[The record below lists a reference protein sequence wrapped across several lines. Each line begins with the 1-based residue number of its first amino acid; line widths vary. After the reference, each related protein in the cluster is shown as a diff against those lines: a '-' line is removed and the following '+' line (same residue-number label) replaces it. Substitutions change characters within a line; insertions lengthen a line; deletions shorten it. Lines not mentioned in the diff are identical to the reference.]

1 MIPGMESGSGNGD
14 CARAREGCCDRKT
27 QEVKIS
33 ARVCLEGP
41 GEFTGS
47 TGSAFI
53 DHMIRTLAKH
63 ASIRIDLE
71 ASGDLKHHIIEDT
84 ALVLGEAIRS
94 ALGEKKGIKR
104 FGHAYVPMDD
114 SLARSVIDLGGRA
127 YSRIKLNTRG
137 ESIED
142 TKVEDIVHFLE
153 SFAASLKCNLHMKV
167 LYGSND
173 HHKVEAAVKA
183 LAVALREAV
192 SLTGREDVPS
202 AKGAI

>member
-1 MIPGMESGSGNGD
+1 MSM
-14 CARAREGCCDRKT
+14 DRKFGLGDRSEKREWSYSRMT
-27 QEVKIS
+27 TEVQIR

-47 TGSAFI
+47 TGSAFM

-63 ASIRIDLE
+63 SSLRIELE
-71 ASGDLKHHIIEDT
+71 AVGDLKHHIIEDT
-84 ALVLGEAIRS
+84 ALVLGEAVHA
-94 ALGEKKGIKR
+94 ALGDKKGIKR

-114 SLARSVIDLGGRA
+114 ALARAVIDLGGRT
-127 YSRIKLNTRG
+127 YSRISLKTKG
-137 ESIED
+137 DSIED
-142 TKVEDIVHFLE
+142 TKVEDILHFLE
-153 SFAASLKCNLHMKV
+153 SFASSLRCNLHIKV

-192 SLTGREDVPS
+192 SLTGRADIPS

>member
-1 MIPGMESGSGNGD
+1 M
-14 CARAREGCCDRKT
+14 
-27 QEVKIS
+27 

-53 DHMIRTLAKH
+53 DHMMRTLAKH
-63 ASIRIDLE
+63 SSIRVDLE

-84 ALVLGEAIRS
+84 ALALGEAIQA
-94 ALGEKKGIKR
+94 ALGDKRGIRR
-104 FGHAYVPMDD
+104 FGYAYVPMDD
-114 SLARSVIDLGGRA
+114 SLARAVVDLGGRP
-127 YSRIKLNTRG
+127 YSRIRLGTEG

-142 TKVEDIVHFLE
+142 TKVEDIFHFLE
-153 SFAASLKCNLHMKV
+153 SLATSLRCNLHIKV

-183 LAVALREAV
+183 LAVALKDAV
-192 SLTGREDVPS
+192 SLTGRTEIPS

>member
-1 MIPGMESGSGNGD
+1 MGIGVK
-14 CARAREGCCDRKT
+14 REGACDRKT
-27 QEVKIS
+27 REVQIRAK
-33 ARVCLEGP
+33 VCLEGP

-53 DHMIRTLAKH
+53 DHMVRTLAKH
-63 ASIRIDLE
+63 SLIRIDLE

-84 ALVLGEAIRS
+84 ALVLGEAIQA
-94 ALGEKKGIKR
+94 ALGEKRGIRR

-114 SLARSVIDLGGRA
+114 SLARAVIDLGGRA
-127 YSRIKLNTRG
+127 YSRIRLGTRG

-142 TKVEDIVHFLE
+142 TKVEDILHFLE
-153 SFAASLKCNLHMKV
+153 AFASSLKCNLHMKV

-183 LAVALREAV
+183 LALALRDAV
-192 SLTGREDVPS
+192 SLTGSMEVPS
-202 AKGAI
+202 AKGEI

>member
-1 MIPGMESGSGNGD
+1 MNADRGFGIKPE
-14 CARAREGCCDRKT
+14 RIKREGSCERRT
-27 QEVKIS
+27 SEVQIR

-53 DHMIRTLAKH
+53 DHMLRTLAKH
-63 ASIRIDLE
+63 SSIRIELE
-71 ASGDLKHHIIEDT
+71 ASGDLKHHIIEDA
-84 ALVLGEAIRS
+84 ALALGEAIQA
-94 ALGEKKGIKR
+94 ALGDKRGIKR
-104 FGHAYVPMDD
+104 FGYAYVPMDD
-114 SLARSVIDLGGRA
+114 SLARAVVDLGGRA
-127 YSRIKLNTRG
+127 YSRIRLGTEG

-142 TKVEDIVHFLE
+142 TKVEDIFHFLE
-153 SFAASLKCNLHMKV
+153 SLASSLKCNLHIKV

-183 LAVALREAV
+183 LAIALKDAV
-192 SLTGREDVPS
+192 SLTGGTEIPS